1 MFGCGDVSTMPHA
14 RIELVRAHSRFTKR
28 ADLPSA
34 PFTLTL
40 TLSHRGRG
48 DLIQTAYATEP
59 SVRMGMF
66 QIRGL

>member
-1 MFGCGDVSTMPHA
+1 MFGCGDVSTMSYA

-34 PFTLTL
+34 PFTL